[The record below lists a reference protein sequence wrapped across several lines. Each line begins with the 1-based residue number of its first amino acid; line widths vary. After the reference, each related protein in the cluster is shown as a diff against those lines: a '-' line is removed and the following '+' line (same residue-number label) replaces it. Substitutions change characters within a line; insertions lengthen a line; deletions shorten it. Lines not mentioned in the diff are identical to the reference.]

1 MVETFVGE
9 ICGFGTASGHRVVV
23 GRWPVSPFGSFADV
37 MHEAPDGVRTL
48 LAPTQEVADFVSE
61 TYVFDAVRIVPVTA
75 ERTPGQLHVEAD
87 ALVAD
92 IALGSRSTVGWLLRA
107 VPGPVARSRAWCTAI
122 DPIARIAMR
131 GVRTRGTAGN
141 GRREWYGA
149 TDQHRIADVAAAL
162 AGEDLGALADVWPP
176 VRFGFSSTPR
186 APSLVRVTTTI
197 RRPGGDLHAV
207 STTSSSAPRPV
218 P

>member
-1 MVETFVGE
+1 M
-9 ICGFGTASGHRVVV
+9 
-23 GRWPVSPFGSFADV
+23 GRWPASPFGSFADV

-48 LAPTQEVADFVSE
+48 IAPTQEVADFVAE
-61 TYVFDAVRIVPVTA
+61 TYVFDAVRIATVTT
-75 ERTPGQLHVEAD
+75 ERSPGRLHVD
-87 ALVAD
+87 AGGLVAD
-92 IALGSRSTVGWLLRA
+92 VDVGPRAAVGWLLRA
-107 VPGPVARSRAWCTAI
+107 VPGPIARSRAWCTVI
-122 DPIARIAMR
+122 DPIARVVLR

-149 TDQHRIADVAAAL
+149 TDQHRIAGVTASI

-186 APSLVRVTTTI
+186 RPSLVRVTTTI
-197 RRPGGDLHAV
+197 RRAPADDALRTAPV
-207 STTSSSAPRPV
+207 SSARRPV

>member
-1 MVETFVGE
+1 V
-9 ICGFGTASGHRVVV
+9 I
-23 GRWPVSPFGSFADV
+23 GRWPVSPFGPFADV

-61 TYVFDAVRIVPVTA
+61 TYVFDAVRLVPVVA
-75 ERTPGQLHVEAD
+75 ERSDGRLH
-87 ALVAD
+87 LVAGD
-92 IALGSRSTVGWLLRA
+92 LDAELAFGRRSAVGWMLRA
-107 VPGPVARSRAWCTAI
+107 VPAPIARSRAWCTAI
-122 DPIARIAMR
+122 DPIARVVMR

-149 TDQHRIADVAAAL
+149 TDQHRIASVAASL
-162 AGEDLGALADVWPP
+162 GGVDLGSLADVWPP

-186 APSLVRVTTTI
+186 RPSLVRVTTTI
-197 RRPGGDLHAV
+197 RRADVDLPGSAAA
-207 STTSSSAPRPV
+207 STTGGPV